1 MSISYQAKSS
11 PVLGRQLEVQEI
23 QSVCDLSATPAKSDA
38 PSIVSVDA
46 TIEAAVVISILIGES
61 LREAPVAGQPEVAS
75 GGKVFT
81 AQVINRATGSNLA
94 LTGVPTISAD
104 KQSILVT
111 ADCTGADSVCVKV
124 CYKVAE

>member
-46 TIEAAVVISILIGES
+46 TIEAAVVISVKIDES
-61 LREAPVAGQPEVAS
+61 LDPAQ

-81 AQVINRATGSNLA
+81 AQVINRATGSNLGLA
-94 LTGVPTISAD
+94 GVPTLSVD
-104 KQSILVT
+104 KKSIQIT